1 MTAGAMTSM
10 WLHYSSTHRAHA
22 IVERAAQHF
31 VLVVIHS
38 FLPLLLYHAR
48 LTASDDHSFN
58 VSLAL
63 VVLFCMLDML
73 TVSNLWATSIGEH
86 GDYRMLR
93 LFE

>member
-1 MTAGAMTSM
+1 M
-10 WLHYSSTHRAHA
+10 WLYYSSTHRAHA
-22 IVERAAQHF
+22 VVERTAQHF

-48 LTASDDHSFN
+48 LMASDDHSFS

-73 TVSNLWATSIGEH
+73 TVSNLWATSIGQH
-86 GDYRMLR
+86 GDYNLLR

>member
-1 MTAGAMTSM
+1 M
-10 WLHYSSTHRAHA
+10 WLYYSSTHRAHA

-48 LTASDDHSFN
+48 LMASDDHSFS

-86 GDYRMLR
+86 SDYGLLR
-93 LFE
+93 LFD